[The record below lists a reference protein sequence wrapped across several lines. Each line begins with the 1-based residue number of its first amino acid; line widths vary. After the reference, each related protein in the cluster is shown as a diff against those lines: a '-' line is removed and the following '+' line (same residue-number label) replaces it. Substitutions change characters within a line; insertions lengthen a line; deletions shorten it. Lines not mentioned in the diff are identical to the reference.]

1 MEVYPIFCPLSFEC
15 KILSG
20 PRLDLCDVS
29 EANSVGKFDETTG
42 QFKFQSRDNS
52 NFLPGLYVMQIT
64 TISGFNIQVFS
75 IDLNLVF
82 LEDTETPVEVF
93 KEDREA
99 PV

>member
-1 MEVYPIFCPLSFEC
+1 
-15 KILSG
+15 
-20 PRLDLCDVS
+20 
-29 EANSVGKFDETTG
+29 
-42 QFKFQSRDNS
+42 
-52 NFLPGLYVMQIT
+52 MQIT